1 MSDAS
6 LPESEER
13 GGVSASFRELEGE
26 PDRRALAAFLSKPLD
41 IGNARIKG
49 RLCLAPMAGLGH
61 VAFREVMAGYGGQG
75 LLFTGMMNAR
85 ALPTEN
91 PRTSSVFRWR
101 EAELPYL
108 AAQIFGNEPEI
119 MAAAARRLEDA
130 GFFGVD
136 INMGCSV
143 SAIMKRGCGAALLRD
158 PERAVAIVRA
168 VRKAVRFPVFVKFRT
183 GFSADPGP
191 AVELARR
198 FEREGADALTFHPR
212 IAPDRRTQ
220 RPRLEHLKLVKE
232 CVSVPV
238 FGNGDVF
245 TPADCATMLE
255 RTGCDGVAVG
265 RMAVARPWLFAA
277 WAGNGNGGF
286 LNDDPTENP
295 GLWREA
301 PLRLMDAVA
310 RHFDPA
316 LPVQG
321 NATRGLNYVRKFL
334 LYFAANFTWGN
345 VLFPRWVKGRSIKEI
360 RSSVAR
366 DLEAL
371 PEDPQVAA
379 RPNML
384 MFMQ

>member
-1 MSDAS
+1 MNKVAS
-6 LPESEER
+6 P
-13 GGVSASFRELEGE
+13 VSAAGRASAAFYEGG
-26 PDRRALAAFLSKPLD
+26 DTLNRRALAAFLSRPLT
-41 IGNARIKG
+41 IGKASING

-61 VAFREVMAGYGGQG
+61 VAFREVMAGYGGHG

-108 AAQIFGNEPEI
+108 VAQIFGNEPEV
-119 MAAAARRLEDA
+119 MAAAARRIEDA

-143 SAIMKRGCGAALLRD
+143 SAIMKRGCGAALLRE
-158 PERAVAIVRA
+158 PERALAVVRA
-168 VRKAVRFPVFVKFRT
+168 VRKAVRFPLFIKFRS
-183 GFSADPGP
+183 GFSADFGP
-191 AVELARR
+191 AVEFARR
-198 FEREGADALTFHPR
+198 FEEEGADALTFHPR

-220 RPRLEHLKLVKE
+220 RPRLEHLRRVKE
-232 CVSVPV
+232 CVSIPV

-245 TPADCATMLE
+245 TPADCARMLE
-255 RTGCDGVAVG
+255 LTGCDGVAVG
-265 RMAVARPWLFAA
+265 RMAVARPWLCAA
-277 WAGNGNGGF
+277 WAGNGHGGF
-286 LNDDPTENP
+286 MDDDPAVHPE
-295 GLWREA
+295 LWREA

-321 NATRGLNYVRKFL
+321 NATRGLACVRKFL

-345 VLFPRWVKGRSIKEI
+345 ALLSRWLKEKSIAKI
-360 RSSVAR
+360 REAVQR
-366 DLEAL
+366 DLEML
-371 PEDPQVAA
+371 PEYPQVAA

>member
-1 MSDAS
+1 MSTIAPSDF
-6 LPESEER
+6 EKNRR
-13 GGVSASFRELEGE
+13 GSTSFRTSSGEL
-26 PDRRALAAFLSKPLD
+26 DRRALALFLSSPLG
-41 IGNARIKG
+41 IGNSRISG

-91 PRTSSVFRWR
+91 PCTSSVFRWR

-108 AAQIFGNEPEI
+108 VGQIFGNEPAV
-119 MAAAARRLEDA
+119 MASAARRLEDA

-143 SAIMKRGCGAALLRD
+143 SAIMKRGCGAALLRE
-158 PERAVAIVRA
+158 PERAIAIVRA
-168 VRKAVRFPVFVKFRT
+168 VRKAVHFPLFIKFRS
-183 GFSADPGP
+183 GFSADISP
-191 AVELARR
+191 ALELARC
-198 FEREGADALTFHPR
+198 FEEEGADALTFHPR

-220 RPRLEHLKLVKE
+220 RPRLEHLRQVKE
-232 CVSVPV
+232 HVGIPV

-245 TPADCATMLE
+245 TPADCVAMLE
-255 RTGCDGVAVG
+255 RSGCDGVAVG

-277 WAGNGNGGF
+277 WAGNSGRCVNE
-286 LNDDPTENP
+286 NPTENP
-295 GLWREA
+295 ALWREA
-301 PLRLMDAVA
+301 PFLLMNAVE

-321 NATRGLNYVRKFL
+321 NATRSLNYVRKFL

-345 VLFPRWVKGRSIKEI
+345 ILLSRWLKGQSIAEI
-360 RSSVAR
+360 REAVAR
-366 DLEAL
+366 DLERF
-371 PEDPQVAA
+371 PEEQQVTE

-384 MFMQ
+384 MFMH